1 MGGQRNRKLNNNM
14 ENKNLNVSHPVPP
27 NEYGIFMMHC
37 QDNQPF
43 TNEEYQSIID
53 GPIKA
58 MEPELQEELS
68 KVVIE
73 NRNDP
78 EYTKYLVEKWSK
90 CELLDSGSIDIKT
103 CILLESVPY
112 QILED
117 GTTIPVK
124 D

>member
-1 MGGQRNRKLNNNM
+1 MFWIRVPDGAPKNM
-14 ENKNLNVSHPVPP
+14 L
-27 NEYGIFMMHC
+27 
-37 QDNQPF
+37 
-43 TNEEYQSIID
+43 
-53 GPIKA
+53 
-58 MEPELQEELS
+58 
-68 KVVIE
+68 